1 MSVRVNTETGELVD
15 DGQLRSAGSSTVV
28 TIPPDIL
35 AQAELGAGDDVEFAV
50 GLDSEGQIVIREED
64 GDEA

>member
-35 AQAELGAGDDVEFAV
+35 SQAEMSAGDDVEFAV
-50 GLDSEGQIVIREED
+50 DLDSEGKIVIREED

>member
-1 MSVRVNTETGELVD
+1 MRVNTETGELVD

-35 AQAELGAGDDVEFAV
+35 SQAEMSAGDDVEFAV
-50 GLDSEGQIVIREED
+50 DLDSEGKIVIREED